1 MNYNRQCTDT
11 YTLWVEFP
19 RTYINNPDAYS
30 GVIDLVDVKI
40 NAEQVV

>member
-1 MNYNRQCTDT
+1 MNYNEDVTDT

-19 RTYINNPDAYS
+19 KLYKNMPNAYS
-30 GVIDLVDVKI
+30 GIIDLVDVKI